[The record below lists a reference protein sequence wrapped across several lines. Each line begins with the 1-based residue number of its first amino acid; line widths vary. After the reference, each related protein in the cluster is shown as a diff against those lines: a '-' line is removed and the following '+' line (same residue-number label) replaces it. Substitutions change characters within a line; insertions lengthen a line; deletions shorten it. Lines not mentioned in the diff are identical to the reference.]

1 VLVEALRATKPFDRL
16 RANGDF
22 RVHHNTTSRFRP
34 DLYPF
39 GRRPLRS
46 GWGIEAPPRGAP
58 ALRYLVSLRFDFGPV
73 HAARSTSGTK
83 SPPLSL
89 GRMSWTVFLKPE
101 RLSETGSWNRSS
113 H

>member
-46 GWGIEAPPRGAP
+46 G
-58 ALRYLVSLRFDFGPV
+58 
-73 HAARSTSGTK
+73 
-83 SPPLSL
+83 
-89 GRMSWTVFLKPE
+89 
-101 RLSETGSWNRSS
+101 
-113 H
+113 